1 MERRLMACGSRIP
14 FYSLRD
20 PGTGG
25 NVSAAETGASAIR
38 RLPIGR
44 RSVSRPRFRLLTNRL
59 PERFDMPA
67 LSRDGA
73 D

>member
-38 RLPIGR
+38 R
-44 RSVSRPRFRLLTNRL
+44 SVSRPRFRLLTNRL